1 MMAGSR
7 FVIHFAAVA
16 AFLVLA
22 FAAAVF
28 LFDRESGEVAGDA
41 PAADRDRPSAVD
53 ISSSM
58 PDPEEP
64 TPSEEL
70 REHPVAPPELGEDT
84 HRVTLRSRTGR
95 LDPSPAE
102 IAARFQAGDRSP
114 FEIATFDGDS
124 VLVSIRDAR
133 IRGNG
138 EVPVITGSVKG
149 EPGSLVSIAQSG
161 ESAAGS
167 VLIPSRDLVYEIRPE
182 PDGGMRLSEID
193 VHALGECEHCLQMSG
208 ASATTPDQLDQ

>member
-7 FVIHFAAVA
+7 FFIHFAAVA

-41 PAADRDRPSAVD
+41 PAADRDRPSAAD

-58 PDPEEP
+58 SDPEEP
-64 TPSEEL
+64 TPSEEP
-70 REHPVAPPELGEDT
+70 REHPVAPPQAGEST
-84 HRVTLRSRTGR
+84 HRVILRSRTGR

-102 IAARFQAGDRSP
+102 IATRFQAGDKSP

-124 VLVSIRDAR
+124 LLVSIRDAR
-133 IRGNG
+133 IRGSG
-138 EVPVITGSVKG
+138 DVPVITGTVEG
-149 EPGSLVSIAQSG
+149 EPGSLVSLAQSG
-161 ESAAGS
+161 DSAAGS
-167 VLIPSRDLVYEIRPE
+167 VIIPSRNLVYEIRPE

-193 VHALGECEHCLQMSG
+193 VHALGGCEHCLQLSG
-208 ASATTPDQLDQ
+208 TSATTPER